1 MYAFCQ
7 DMPGATMDQQRILQ
21 EAIPDSALEGCV
33 VHVVGEYD
41 GGVRM
46 IDVWTDEE
54 TYRRFQREHLWPA
67 LDRMMP
73 QLAVLDAA
81 PPEPFVILDVTGAAV
96 GSAA

>member
-7 DMPGATMDQQRILQ
+7 DMPGVTMEQQHALL
-21 EAIPDSALEGCV
+21 EALPQGALAGCIA
-33 VHVVGEYD
+33 HVVGEYD

-54 TYRRFQREHLWPA
+54 TYRSFQREHLWPT
-67 LDRMMP
+67 LDRPMAQVVP
-73 QLAVLDAA
+73 LDA
-81 PPEPFVILDVTGAAV
+81 PPPAPFVVSEVTGAAV